1 MEKEKYTDE
10 QIDAFLEK
18 VGIELLPFQ
27 RELFKSLVNT
37 EEGRYIL
44 MPPRYG
50 RTFMMEMMDKFY
62 KEMRGE

>member
-1 MEKEKYTDE
+1 MKKEKYTDE

-18 VGIELLPFQ
+18 LRIELFPFQ

-37 EEGRYIL
+37 EERRYIL

-50 RTFMMEMMDKFY
+50 RTLMMEMIDKFY
-62 KEMRGE
+62 KEMGE